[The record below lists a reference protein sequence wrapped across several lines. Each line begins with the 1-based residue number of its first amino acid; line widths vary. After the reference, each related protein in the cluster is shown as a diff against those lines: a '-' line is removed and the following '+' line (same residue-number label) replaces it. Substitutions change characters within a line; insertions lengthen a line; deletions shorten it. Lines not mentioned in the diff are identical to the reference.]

1 MEYQKACVWLNG
13 LWIMRSQ
20 LPSVFLQAKY
30 TLDETD
36 EIKQSERLW
45 SSYCNILSMRRIYR
59 HMLVMSICCNMLVIR
74 SIYYNMLVI
83 STNGYWF
90 HPARTCTISHWFI
103 SLCIWYTEPL
113 PYASQNR
120 ESEEPFHQWWP
131 PLRPCHRSTVLWK
144 PLKFCKPKKL
154 FCPAQKARACFSV
167 SYSLKC

>member
-1 MEYQKACVWLNG
+1 MASSSVEYQKACVWLNG

-36 EIKQSERLW
+36 EIQQSERLW

-90 HPARTCTISHWFI
+90 HPARTCTVTDSSACVFDTLSPSHTLVRTERVKNPFI
-103 SLCIWYTEPL
+103 SDDL
-113 PYASQNR
+113 PSALVIGALSCGN
-120 ESEEPFHQWWP
+120 
-131 PLRPCHRSTVLWK
+131 L
-144 PLKFCKPKKL
+144 
-154 FCPAQKARACFSV
+154 
-167 SYSLKC
+167 